1 MLTSKQRSYLMGQS
15 SRLPTM
21 LHVGKNGLNEGVLTH
36 IDYLL
41 TRHELVK
48 VGVLKNS
55 GVTSKDLIDD
65 ICGALSAEPVHAIG
79 TKVILYR
86 YSTAE
91 DVVHVPLDEE
101 SAAKQQR
108 DERHAKQQAEKRAA
122 KAVPAKPYR
131 PEKKHG
137 VHKGKGSDTK
147 KARQAQPKSAAQSGD
162 TKSKF

>member
-15 SRLPTM
+15 SKLPTM

-36 IDYLL
+36 VDELL
-41 TRHELVK
+41 TRYELVK

-55 GVTSKDLIDD
+55 GTTSKDLIDEM
-65 ICGALSAEPVHAIG
+65 CEALSAEPVHAIG
-79 TKVILYR
+79 TKVVLYR

-91 DVVHVPLDEE
+91 GVVHVPLDEE
-101 SAAKQQR
+101 SAVRQQR
-108 DERHAKQQAEKRAA
+108 QAQRQEQAAKKAAA
-122 KAVPAKPYR
+122 KAAPAKPYR

-147 KARQAQPKSAAQSGD
+147 KSRQQAKQGGNK
-162 TKSKF
+162 